1 MVLIMQQWLPRDMK
15 VQMFY
20 LFLQKKSSTK
30 EWILDSRCYFHIT
43 LNQVWFDAYKEIDG
57 GRVLMVDNM
66 ACKVIGIDT
75 IKIKM
80 IDGFITIF
88 KDVRHEQKLKRNM
101 ISLGICWIK

>member
-1 MVLIMQQWLPRDMK
+1 MASKGYESANVLSII
-15 VQMFY
+15 
-20 LFLQKKSSTK
+20 LQKKSGTK

-88 KDVRHEQKLKRNM
+88 KDVRYEQKLKRNM